1 MQRVVLE
8 REDLP
13 AGCEVDLAGIPLP
26 ERVKLLTGAT
36 SWTLHPMPA
45 VGLRSIT
52 MSDGPIGVR
61 GIDDGLGHSAQLPNP
76 SAVAATWDRDLIGR
90 LGALV
95 AAEARRKGAHV
106 VLAPVVNL
114 QRTPVGGRHFEC
126 YSEDP
131 FLTGWVAA
139 AYIQAVQAFGVGA
152 CVKHFVGN
160 ESETERTTYLAR
172 IDERT
177 LREVYLAPFERA
189 VKDAGV
195 WSVMAAYNRVDDGVQ
210 SAPATEHANLINA
223 VLKGE
228 WGFDG
233 VVVSDWLAANST
245 VSTALGGLDLVMP
258 GPGGPWE
265 QHLLE
270 AVDSGEV
277 SATEIDDKV
286 RRLITLGSR
295 VGALGPEK
303 ERTAS
308 SAATDDLPSNAG
320 TRALLREA
328 VARSV
333 VVLRNEGDLLPL
345 AAAGVGRVALIGPA
359 AVEPFVQGGGSASVS
374 APYLSTPTDALR
386 NALPDA
392 AITVHRGGA
401 SRRHA
406 PVIEPELVS
415 TPAGLAG
422 YELTLLDTDGE
433 PLAPALVVN
442 ASEDWNRQSP
452 GYAHSAR
459 VRAVVR
465 LTTPGT
471 HRLEVGLSGAHKV
484 RFDDEI
490 VSQSENRVG
499 ADVIL
504 DSSANQPD
512 GPARQYVVEPGQ
524 DVCVRIDAELQAVD
538 AAAYGGFVRFQLRH
552 DPQESDLDC
561 EIAEAVAAATDADVA
576 IVLVGTNEET
586 ESEGWD
592 RQTLALPGRQ
602 DELVRRV
609 AAANP
614 RTVVVINAGAPV
626 ILPWLDDV
634 AATVWW
640 WLPGQEAGNGLM
652 DALFGVIE
660 PGGRL
665 PWTLPG
671 RADDVPVPNAVPVD
685 GFVEYTEGL
694 DVGYRGWDRL
704 ERTPARPFGFGLG
717 YTEFDYLQL
726 SVDPAPGGAGV
737 RATVTIANRGPRDGR
752 EIVQIYVEPPT
763 GKLPRPLRWLSG
775 FASVDV
781 GADATAT
788 ITIDLETRSFQ
799 AWDPVTR
806 SWVTPPGRYQILAA
820 RSSRDIRLVDSI
832 DIALLPP
839 VTGRTSAIPSQHS
852 IDFPRDTVPD
862 AHHP

>member
-1 MQRVVLE
+1 MQGVALE
-8 REDLP
+8 REGHP
-13 AGCEVDLAGIPLP
+13 AAPEVDLAGVPLS

-36 SWTLHPMPA
+36 AWTLHPLPA

-61 GIDDGLGHSAQLPNP
+61 GIDGGSGHSAQLPNP
-76 SAVAATWDRDLIGR
+76 SAVAATWDPDIIGR

-131 FLTGWVAA
+131 FLTGRVAA
-139 AYIQAVQAFGVGA
+139 AYIQAVQAAGVGA
-152 CVKHFVGN
+152 CVKHFLGN
-160 ESETERTTYLAR
+160 ESETERTTYVAR

-177 LREVYLAPFERA
+177 LREVYLAPFEEA
-189 VKDAGV
+189 VKGAGA
-195 WSVMAAYNRVDDGVQ
+195 WSVMAAYNCVDDGVQ
-210 SAPATEHANLINA
+210 SAPATEHGNLING

-228 WGFDG
+228 WAFDG

-245 VSTALGGLDLVMP
+245 VPTALGGLDLVMP

-270 AVDSGEV
+270 AVRSGEV
-277 SATEIDDKV
+277 PESAIDEKV
-286 RRLITLGSR
+286 RRIITLGSR
-295 VGALGPEK
+295 VGALEPSNEPAP
-303 ERTAS
+303 AS
-308 SAATDDLPSNAG
+308 ASTDDLPSQPG

-328 VARSV
+328 VARSM
-333 VVLRNEGDLLPL
+333 VVLRNEGSLLPL
-345 AAAGVGRVALIGPA
+345 PAASELSRVVLIGPA
-359 AVEPFVQGGGSASVS
+359 AVEPFVQGGGSAFVS
-374 APYLSTPTDALR
+374 APYLSTPLDALR
-386 NALPDA
+386 DALPGA
-392 AITVHRGGA
+392 AISVHRGGT

-406 PVIEPELVS
+406 HRIDPDLVR
-415 TPAGLAG
+415 TPDGAVG
-422 YELTLLDTDGE
+422 YELTLLDAAGE
-433 PLAPALVVN
+433 PLAAPVVLD
-442 ASEDWNRQSP
+442 ASEDWNRQP
-452 GYAHSAR
+452 AGFAHSAR

-471 HRLEVGLSGAHKV
+471 HRLEVGITGAHQV
-484 RFDDEI
+484 WFDDEL
-490 VSQSENRVG
+490 VSRSEDRVG

-504 DSSANQPD
+504 DSSANHPS
-512 GPARQYVVEPGQ
+512 GPAGRYVLEPGEN
-524 DVCVRIDAELQAVD
+524 VLVRIDAELQAVD

-552 DPQESDLDC
+552 DPAECDSDR
-561 EIAEAVAAATDADVA
+561 EISEAVAAAADADVA

-614 RTVVVINAGAPV
+614 RTVVVVNAGAPV

-640 WLPGQEAGNGLM
+640 WLPGQEAGNGLV
-652 DALFGVIE
+652 DALFGATE
-660 PGGRL
+660 PSGRL

-671 RADDVPVPNAVPVD
+671 RAADVPVPNAVPVD
-685 GFVEYTEGL
+685 GILEYTEGL

-704 ERTPARPFGFGLG
+704 ERTPARPFGYGLG
-717 YTEFDYLQL
+717 YTDFVYLAL
-726 SVDPAPGGAGV
+726 SVAPAPDGAGV
-737 RATVTIANRGPRDGR
+737 RATVTIVDRGPRDGR
-752 EIVQIYVEPPT
+752 EIVQIYVEPPAGT
-763 GKLPRPLRWLSG
+763 VPRPLRSLAG
-775 FASVDV
+775 FAAVDV
-781 GADATAT
+781 AAGATAT
-788 ITIDLETRSFQ
+788 ITVDLQSRSFQ
-799 AWDPVTR
+799 VWDPEVR

-832 DIALLPP
+832 EL
-839 VTGRTSAIPSQHS
+839 GRPSAIPQHS
-852 IDFPRDTVPD
+852 IGFP
-862 AHHP
+862 